1 MNIKLSRLN
10 DISTITINSLSEHLN
25 ANEICFISAR
35 FYLFESEYGANFT
48 DVQLI
53 SILHL
58 FKGIYFEDIDLA
70 EIFKV
75 EPQLLICAFELS
87 RSLHEL
93 DIAKFVT
100 PYSAE
105 GK

>member
-1 MNIKLSRLN
+1 MNIEFSRLN
-10 DISTITINSLSEHLN
+10 DISTITIDLLSGHLN

-35 FYLFESEYGANFT
+35 FSLLDSEYGANFT
-48 DVQLI
+48 DDQLI
-53 SILHL
+53 NILHL
-58 FKGIYFEDIDLA
+58 FKGVYFEDIDLA

-75 EPQLLICAFELS
+75 EVQLLICAFELA
-87 RSLHEL
+87 RSLHEF
-93 DIAKFVT
+93 DIAKLVT